1 MTEDTNPRAVMG
13 DNKPPL
19 FDPDVMAKLVARS
32 RELMT
37 VGKAWE
43 DLGKITTEAD
53 AGKLNDFQAQNRA
66 QIKEIEAKRK
76 EQKQPHLDAATAVD
90 STFNPLKTP
99 IQDMGVRLAA
109 MQTAYLT
116 EKQRK
121 LDEQR
126 EAERLEAKRKQ
137 DEADALAAK
146 AAEEGDEIA
155 KAQAEQAQKGAAKEV
170 KQTSKP
176 AVARVAS
183 GSGGGRT
190 ASLRTYH
197 VATLD
202 RALPAISW
210 FRDNRAEAWG
220 KIEALLV
227 ALAEAEHRSVEG
239 VKEIPGV
246 TFKEE
251 KRAV

>member
-1 MTEDTNPRAVMG
+1 MTEGTNPRAVIG

-19 FDPDVMAKLVARS
+19 YDPDVMAKLLARS
-32 RELMT
+32 KELMT

-43 DLGKITTEAD
+43 DLGKIATEED
-53 AGKLNDFQAQNRA
+53 AGKLNDFLAQARA

-76 EQKQPHLDAATAVD
+76 EQKKPHDDNAKAVDAA
-90 STFNPLKTP
+90 FNPLKTP
-99 IQDMGVRLAA
+99 VETMGIKLNA
-109 MQTAYLT
+109 MQTAYLV
-116 EKQRK
+116 EKQR
-121 LDEQR
+121 LADEKR

-146 AAEEGDEIA
+146 AAEEGDAIA
-155 KAQAEQAQKGAAKEV
+155 VAQAEQAQKEAVKEV

-246 TFKEE
+246 TFTEE

>member
-1 MTEDTNPRAVMG
+1 MTEGTNPRAVIG
-13 DNKPPL
+13 DNRPPL
-19 FDPDVMAKLVARS
+19 FDPDVMAKLLARS
-32 RELMT
+32 KELMD

-43 DLGKITTEAD
+43 DLGKISTEED
-53 AGKLNDFQAQNRA
+53 AGKLNDFLAQARA

-76 EQKQPHLDAATAVD
+76 EQKQPHMDAATAVD
-90 STFNPLKTP
+90 AAFNPLKTP
-99 IQDMGVRLAA
+99 VENMGKKLAA

-126 EAERLEAKRKQ
+126 AAERAEAKRKQ
-137 DEADALAAK
+137 DEADAAAAK
-146 AAEEGDEIA
+146 AAEEGDAIA
-155 KAQAEQAQKGAAKEV
+155 AAQAEQAQKDAAKEV

-202 RALPAISW
+202 RALPAIAW
-210 FRDNRAEAWG
+210 FRDNRPEGWA

-227 ALAEAEHRSVEG
+227 QLAEAERRSVDG

-246 TFKEE
+246 TFTEE

>member
-19 FDPDVMAKLVARS
+19 YDPDVMAALLARS
-32 RELMT
+32 QELMK
-37 VGKAWE
+37 VGQVWKDHGAI
-43 DLGKITTEAD
+43 KTEED
-53 AGKLNDFQAQNRA
+53 AGKLNDFLAQARA
-66 QIKEIEAKRK
+66 QIKAIEERRK
-76 EQKQPHLDAATAVD
+76 EQKQPHMDAATAVD
-90 STFNPLKTP
+90 SAFNPLKTP
-99 IQDMGVRLAA
+99 VQELGKALGAVH
-109 MQTAYLT
+109 TAYLV

-126 EAERLEAKRKQ
+126 AAERAEAKRKQ
-137 DEADALAAK
+137 DEADAAAAK
-146 AAEEGDEIA
+146 AAEEGDAI
-155 KAQAEQAQKGAAKEV
+155 AQAQAQQLQKEAAKEV

-183 GSGGGRT
+183 ASGGGRT

-197 VATLD
+197 VAKLE
-202 RALPAISW
+202 RPLPAIAW
-210 FRDNRAEAWG
+210 FRDNRPEAWE

-246 TFKEE
+246 TFTEE